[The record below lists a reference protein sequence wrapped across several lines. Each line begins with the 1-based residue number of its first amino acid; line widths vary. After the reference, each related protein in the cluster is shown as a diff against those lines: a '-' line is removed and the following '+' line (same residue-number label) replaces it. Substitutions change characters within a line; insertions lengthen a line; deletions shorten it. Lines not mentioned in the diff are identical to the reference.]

1 MTIRQ
6 RLILLVVLTF
16 LALVLVGGFAVV
28 QSRGS
33 SRDVKTVTEG
43 VVPSALASVEL
54 MSQLKDVQIATLD
67 LVAAGE
73 ANQVEKTQAEL
84 KTKQADLQKALRRQ
98 FDQADS
104 DTQRGL
110 ITQAEESL
118 TNYFASIT
126 DTVNFK
132 LAGQKDMA
140 EATLSATVE
149 QYLREQV
156 SIIETVQIE
165 KRRSKDAAIA
175 SVNNALGQTT
185 TTLSIVTV
193 LAVLGLTTMGLLLY
207 RQITIPITDMQAK
220 MTEIAQSQDFTHRVP
235 VTREDEIGRSI
246 VAFNAM
252 IEKIQH
258 SSELVKQKNADI
270 HAMLH
275 NIPQGILMVMPG
287 GTVHPEYSSY
297 LEAILET
304 KDIAN
309 RPVMELVF
317 GRSHCDS
324 DILSQVDATI
334 SACIGEDSMNFD
346 FNSHLLVGEIEVSF
360 HDGRIKVM
368 DLSWS
373 PITDDQGTVAR
384 LMLCVWDVTQ
394 LRELQAQAKNQK
406 RELAMIGEILAV
418 NQEKFNAFV
427 DGTLRFIT
435 DNQALL
441 AAVGDAPTAASHS
454 DTIATLFRN
463 THTIKGNARTH
474 GLRYLANLV
483 HETEQTYDD
492 MRKNTAVVWDVV
504 TMQAQLGSTAKLLS
518 EYVHINAIK
527 LGRKGPGRRGN
538 VDKFLMVSKE
548 HITAVIHAIDH
559 APRGDVLAMTATLQR
574 LRHELEMLG
583 TESVQNVLAGV
594 LDSLASLAQE
604 LGKEPPRTLV
614 DDAGIVVRSQSADL
628 LKNICVHLY
637 RNSMDHG
644 LEPAAQRLAVGKSA
658 QGCILLQLALDTD
671 TFTMRL
677 SDDGRGL
684 ALGAIYKKALANGLV
699 TPEQQ
704 TTHEQL
710 AQLIFDP
717 GFTTAQQVTDVS
729 GRGVGMDAV
738 QGFVKDAGGSIAL
751 HFTSDD
757 TQGEFRTFE
766 TVITLP
772 ATFATQ
778 RNAHSPKG

>member
-16 LALVLVGGFAVV
+16 LALVLVGGFAIV

-33 SRDVKTVTEG
+33 ARDVKNVTEG

-67 LVAAGE
+67 MVAAGE

-84 KTKQADLQKALRRQ
+84 KTRQVDLQKALRQQ

-104 DTQRGL
+104 DAQRGL
-110 ITQAEESL
+110 IKQAEESL

-140 EATLSATVE
+140 EATLSATVD

-175 SVNNALGQTT
+175 SVNQALRQTT

-193 LAVLGLTTMGLLLY
+193 LAVLGLTVMGLLLY
-207 RQITIPITDMQAK
+207 RQITVPISDMQAK

-246 VAFNAM
+246 IAFNAM
-252 IEKIQH
+252 IEKIQQ

-287 GTVHPEYSSY
+287 GTVHPEYSSF
-297 LEAILET
+297 LETILET
-304 KDIAN
+304 NDIAN
-309 RPVMELVF
+309 RSVMELVF
-317 GRSHCDS
+317 GRSHCGA

-346 FNSHLLVGEIEVSF
+346 FNAHLLVNEIEVSLP
-360 HDGRIKVM
+360 DGRNKVM

-384 LMLCVWDVTQ
+384 LMLCLWDVTQ
-394 LRELQAQAKNQK
+394 LRELQAQAKDQK

-418 NQEKFNAFV
+418 NQEKFNAFA
-427 DGTLRFIT
+427 DSTLRFVT
-435 DNQALL
+435 DNQSLL
-441 AAVGDAPTAASHS
+441 AQVGEAPTADSHA

-463 THTIKGNARTH
+463 IHTIKGNARTY
-474 GLRYLANLV
+474 GLLHLSNLV
-483 HETEQTYDD
+483 HETEQTYDA
-492 MRKNTAVVWDVV
+492 MRKNTAEVWNVAV
-504 TMQAQLGSTAKLLS
+504 MRAQLDSTAKLLS

-538 VDKFLMVSKE
+538 VDKFLMVPKE
-548 HITAVIHAIDH
+548 RINAAVQVIDQ
-559 APRGDVLAMTATLQR
+559 APLGDALAMAATLQR
-574 LRHELEMLG
+574 LRHEMQLLG
-583 TESVQNVLAGV
+583 TENVQDVLSGV
-594 LDSLASLAQE
+594 LESLPSLAQE
-604 LGKEPPRTLV
+604 LGKEPPRTVV
-614 DDAGIVVRSQSADL
+614 DDAGIVVRSQVADL
-628 LKNICVHLY
+628 LKNVFMHLY

-644 LEPAAQRLAVGKSA
+644 LEPAAQRLAAGKAAHGS
-658 QGCILLQLALDTD
+658 IHLQLALDAK
-671 TFTMRL
+671 TFSMRL

-684 ALGAIYKKALANGLV
+684 ALGAIYKKALDNGLILN
-699 TPEQQ
+699 EQQ
-704 TTHEQL
+704 TTPEQL
-710 AQLIFDP
+710 AQLIFGH
-717 GFTTAQQVTDVS
+717 GFSTAQQVTEVS

-738 QGFVKDAGGSIAL
+738 RGFVEDEGGSIAV
-751 HFTSDD
+751 HFTSED
-757 TQGEFRTFE
+757 TQADFRTFE
-766 TVITLP
+766 TVIALP
-772 ATFATQ
+772 AKFAARRGT
-778 RNAHSPKG
+778 